1 MSDTARF
8 DVVFRGDIA
17 PGQKIMDVRERV
29 QKLFKADE
37 QQLQRLFSGRPVT
50 IRRDLDRAQAQQY
63 QQALLQAG
71 ALVELKP
78 GPGGVATRETP
89 VSAPAFGAETGAAPE
104 RSHSSVAATETPA
117 QSQPEAGDEF
127 TLAPVGADMLR
138 EEDRPLVE
146 ALEVDISGLSA
157 EAPDGDLL
165 DESEK
170 KQVEAVAVDISHLS
184 VEKLPPE

>member
-78 GPGGVATRETP
+78 GPGGIATPETP
-89 VSAPAFGAETGAAPE
+89 VSAPKAGAAPE

-170 KQVEAVAVDISHLS
+170 KHVEAVAVDISHLS